1 MKNNVDE
8 LLLDLG
14 YEPEQWREMQM
25 YNYEQMCEGKK
36 FYSVSFDLDDDN
48 PFNDESITCFEPWE
62 GQRP

>member
-25 YNYEQMCEGKK
+25 YNYETIIKCEALKEK
-36 FYSVSFDLDDDN
+36 W
-48 PFNDESITCFEPWE
+48 ITAYT
-62 GQRP
+62 